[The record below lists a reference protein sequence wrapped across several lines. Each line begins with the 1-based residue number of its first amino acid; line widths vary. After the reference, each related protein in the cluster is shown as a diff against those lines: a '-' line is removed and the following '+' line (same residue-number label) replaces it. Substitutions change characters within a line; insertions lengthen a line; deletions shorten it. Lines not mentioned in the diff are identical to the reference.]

1 MTRDKSRLY
10 NIMDFKTLNWL
21 NLQLMQILKLLKKYV
36 IDSEIYVSLMGTF
49 LAIFFMLEQNVFRF
63 PTVILIF
70 ITYFSGYLY
79 TKYQNHQLFRK
90 VLIFNIIC
98 GIVSLILI
106 ILNHNEIR
114 ILKWFF
120 IVILGLLYNSYFL
133 ENYIRKV
140 PLLKVFY
147 VGFTWALINSWLILP
162 QFHFTIFLISLF
174 FVTALVLPFDIRD
187 MKVDDVV
194 TFPRL
199 IGVENTKYL
208 AYFLIF
214 LSLMISIFY
223 LKTEFAISFALTS
236 IFTYILIYFSE
247 NSNKDSYFSFWV
259 ESCSGLPFLIL
270 ILMKYF

>member
-162 QFHFTIFLISLF
+162 EFHFTIFLISLF

>member
-1 MTRDKSRLY
+1 VTRDKSRLY

>member
-1 MTRDKSRLY
+1 MHF
-10 NIMDFKTLNWL
+10 I
-21 NLQLMQILKLLKKYV
+21 KLLKKYV

-98 GIVSLILI
+98 GIISLILI

-162 QFHFTIFLISLF
+162 EFHFTIFLISLF

-214 LSLMISIFY
+214 LSLMLSIFY

-259 ESCSGLPFLIL
+259 ESLSGLPFAFWLLNWLIN
-270 ILMKYF
+270 

>member
-1 MTRDKSRLY
+1 
-10 NIMDFKTLNWL
+10 MDFKTLNWL
-21 NLQLMQILKLLKKYV
+21 NLQLMQIIKLLKKYV

-236 IFTYILIYFSE
+236 IFT
-247 NSNKDSYFSFWV
+247 
-259 ESCSGLPFLIL
+259 
-270 ILMKYF
+270 

>member
-21 NLQLMQILKLLKKYV
+21 NLQLMHFIKLLKKYV

-79 TKYQNHQLFRK
+79 TKYQNHQLFRTI
-90 VLIFNIIC
+90 LIFNIIC
-98 GIVSLILI
+98 GVISLILI

-114 ILKWFF
+114 ILKWFV

-223 LKTEFAISFALTS
+223 LVA
-236 IFTYILIYFSE
+236 
-247 NSNKDSYFSFWV
+247 
-259 ESCSGLPFLIL
+259 P
-270 ILMKYF
+270 

>member
-1 MTRDKSRLY
+1 VTRDKSRLY

-162 QFHFTIFLISLF
+162 EFHFTIFLISLF